1 MICPQ
6 FYDAMCFSQWPYKWW
21 HPKNDF
27 ILVAWVS
34 CGGHFKHNH
43 HLPWHWPLVVAVQEK
58 QSHDLLLL
66 MLWWWPWNVESND
79 FFRAKRDIRTGMD
92 FSQRCCHSSFPIF
105 RFNVKTREV
114 GTRLHGFPRPKQ
126 EISLLD
132 MDRKPDFPQNFPLVH
147 FSENPLNG
155 SGLETHFLNDWLLL
169 TLSNDNLEKIPI
181 SVLMS
186 NLENS
191 FSNRELLRD
200 DYQWQRI
207 KDVNQKVFLRI
218 RSWNST
224 FNR

>member
-105 RFNVKTREV
+105 RFNVKTREDLTC
-114 GTRLHGFPRPKQ
+114 TRISKAKTRDFSAAAGRRTENQTFRRIFP
-126 EISLLD
+126 ECISQKILW
-132 MDRKPDFPQNFPLVH
+132 MDLVWRHIFWMTDCYWRCPMTIWRKFQFQ
-147 FSENPLNG
+147 S
-155 SGLETHFLNDWLLL
+155 
-169 TLSNDNLEKIPI
+169 
-181 SVLMS
+181 
-186 NLENS
+186 
-191 FSNRELLRD
+191 
-200 DYQWQRI
+200 
-207 KDVNQKVFLRI
+207 
-218 RSWNST
+218 
-224 FNR
+224 

>member
-105 RFNVKTREV
+105 RFNVKTREDLTC
-114 GTRLHGFPRPKQ
+114 TRISKAKTRDFSAAAGRRTENQTFRRIFPWC
-126 EISLLD
+126 ISQKILW
-132 MDRKPDFPQNFPLVH
+132 MDLVWRHIFWMTDCYWRCPMTIWRKFQFQ
-147 FSENPLNG
+147 S
-155 SGLETHFLNDWLLL
+155 
-169 TLSNDNLEKIPI
+169 
-181 SVLMS
+181 
-186 NLENS
+186 
-191 FSNRELLRD
+191 
-200 DYQWQRI
+200 
-207 KDVNQKVFLRI
+207 
-218 RSWNST
+218 
-224 FNR
+224 

>member
-105 RFNVKTREV
+105 RFNVKTREDLTC
-114 GTRLHGFPRPKQ
+114 TRISKAKTRDFSAAAGRRTENQTFRRIFPGL
-126 EISLLD
+126 SAFL
-132 MDRKPDFPQNFPLVH
+132 RKSFEWIWFGDTFFEWLTATDVVQWQ
-147 FSENPLNG
+147 
-155 SGLETHFLNDWLLL
+155 SG
-169 TLSNDNLEKIPI
+169 
-181 SVLMS
+181 
-186 NLENS
+186 ENS
-191 FSNRELLRD
+191 NFSPNE
-200 DYQWQRI
+200 QFG
-207 KDVNQKVFLRI
+207 K
-218 RSWNST
+218 
-224 FNR
+224 